1 VLVAKGTNETD
12 EGDDPEDDEDEVV
25 ETKGQWQK
33 LAERVR
39 VWLSCYENWYCF

>member
-1 VLVAKGTNETD
+1 MPVAKGTSEAD

-33 LAERVR
+33 IAERVG
-39 VWLSCYENWYCF
+39 S